1 MASRRRD
8 DAAVFTIVFFR
19 TSAKIRTGGRRPFT
33 EVNLKLLPAVPIV
46 SQFRSAEK
54 SLPVTGGL

>member
-8 DAAVFTIVFFR
+8 GAAVFTIVFFR
-19 TSAKIRTGGRRPFT
+19 TSAKIRKGVRRPFT
-33 EVNLKLLPAVPIV
+33 EATLKLLPVLCIV